1 MLLRLFIALSL
12 SVNHVYTTE
21 TLGKE
26 LGKQQ
31 RTLCKGFTNKNF
43 KYTPVHWDKC
53 QAKSGKLMF
62 VANHTIVDW
71 GPHGMWL
78 SNCSDIN
85 STACNYA
92 TQVAQK
98 GSSTIMEHY
107 QDKGLLG
114 WLDCGMAPTSSS
126 KKPDWA

>member
-1 MLLRLFIALSL
+1 MFLRLFTALSL

-31 RTLCKGFTNKNF
+31 RTLCKAFTNKNF

-62 VANHTIVDW
+62 VANHIIVDW

-78 SNCSDIN
+78 SNCSDDIN
-85 STACNYA
+85 STMCDYA
-92 TQVAQK
+92 TQVA
-98 GSSTIMEHY
+98 
-107 QDKGLLG
+107 
-114 WLDCGMAPTSSS
+114 
-126 KKPDWA
+126 